1 MSWDFLHPGRLWLL
15 VAVAGLVGLYAFSL
29 VRRRQRAV
37 KFTNIALLDS
47 IAPRRP
53 PWRRHLI
60 AGAMFLG
67 LAVGVLGIAQPY
79 REIRERDKQSV
90 IMIDL
95 DVSLSMSS
103 DDVAPSRLAVAK
115 EQAKKFIDAVD
126 PSISVGLISF
136 AEHATVRVNPTLDH
150 SKLDAAVDRL
160 KLAEGTGIGEAIST
174 ATDTIV
180 SELGLSVSATSDGTT
195 DTTAGGTTTS
205 NPTTDPTTGLTGPPA
220 AIVVM
225 TDGETSEGLLPTND
239 GATVA
244 KKVGIPV
251 YGIVFGTLDGTVQ
264 DPNTGQTVPVP
275 VKYGELDSAAKITG
289 GQSYKADSKD
299 ALGDA
304 YRDIVKRLDPALKAP
319 EPKRSEL
326 TLRYLSIALLL
337 MALAFGAGTWFL
349 GGIV

>member
-15 VAVAGLVGLYAFSL
+15 VIVAALVGLYAVSF
-29 VRRRQRAV
+29 VRKRQRAV

-47 IAPRRP
+47 VIPRRP
-53 PWRRHLI
+53 PLGRHII
-60 AGAMFLG
+60 AGTMFLG
-67 LAVGVLGIAQPY
+67 LAVGVLGLAQPY

-90 IMIDL
+90 IMVDL

-103 DDVAPSRLAVAK
+103 DDVAPSRLEVAK

-136 AEHATVRVNPTLDH
+136 SEHATVRVNPTLDH

-160 KLAEGTGIGEAIST
+160 RLAEGTGIGEAIST

-180 SELGLSVSATSDGTT
+180 SELGLSVSSTSDGTT
-195 DTTAGGTTTS
+195 S
-205 NPTTDPTTGLTGPPA
+205 TTDGTGTGTATLTGPPA

-225 TDGETSEGLLPTND
+225 TDGETSEGLLPTDD
-239 GATVA
+239 GATNA
-244 KKVGIPV
+244 KKAGIPV

-275 VKYGELDSAAKITG
+275 VKYDELDSAAKITG
-289 GQSYKADSKD
+289 GQSYKANSKD
-299 ALGDA
+299 ALSDA
-304 YRDIVKRLDPALKAP
+304 YADIVKRLDPALKAP

-337 MALAFGAGTWFL
+337 MALAFGAGTWLL

>member
-15 VAVAGLVGLYAFSL
+15 VLVGALVALYAFSL
-29 VRRRQRAV
+29 VRKRQRAV

-47 IAPRRP
+47 VIPRRT
-53 PWRRHLI
+53 PWPRYVI
-60 AGAMFLG
+60 AGTMFLG
-67 LAVGVLGIAQPY
+67 LAVGVLGLAQPY

-90 IMIDL
+90 IMVDL

-103 DDVAPSRLAVAK
+103 DDVAPSRLEVAK
-115 EQAKKFIDAVD
+115 EQAKKFINAVD

-136 AEHATVRVNPTLDH
+136 SEHATVRVNPTLDH

-160 KLAEGTGIGEAIST
+160 RLAEGTGIGEAIAT

-180 SELGLSVSATSDGTT
+180 SELGLSVSSTE
-195 DTTAGGTTTS
+195 GGTTS
-205 NPTTDPTTGLTGPPA
+205 TTDGNGTTTVPATTPTGPPA

-225 TDGETSEGLLPTND
+225 TDGETSEGLLPTDD
-239 GATVA
+239 GAAVA
-244 KKVGIPV
+244 KKAGIPV

-275 VKYGELDSAAKITG
+275 VKYDELDSAAKITG
-289 GQSYKADSKD
+289 GQSYRADSKD
-299 ALGDA
+299 ALSEA
-304 YRDIVKRLDPALKAP
+304 YADIVKRLDPALKAP

-326 TLRYLSIALLL
+326 TLRYLSIAMLL
-337 MALAFGAGTWFL
+337 MALAFAAGTWVL